1 MFCGKFVL
9 FAFLTYLCIEIID
22 QGFFDQKW
30 NSNLKRNRTM
40 KKSVNGCLILII
52 AIVLLAFV
60 YLIWTF
66 TVMS

>member
-1 MFCGKFVL
+1 
-9 FAFLTYLCIEIID
+9 
-22 QGFFDQKW
+22 
-30 NSNLKRNRTM
+30 M

-66 TVMS
+66 TMMS